1 MKTSNIVFFG
11 AKGQK
16 ELLDEVFCFNRNRK
30 EFSLLTQLNTDIY
43 VCVNLF
49 PSNPSKM
56 KISHNILEITQIAKR
71 CKGYIYC

>member
-43 VCVNLF
+43 MSVSIC
-49 PSNPSKM
+49 
-56 KISHNILEITQIAKR
+56 SHQIHPK
-71 CKGYIYC
+71 